1 MKGTF
6 RASMAVVHTTL
17 GLVTGWVLFA
27 IALSGALSVF
37 RQEISLWARPEL
49 SRSVSNPLLTDAHAL
64 DWLSRN
70 ASNASAWYVGS
81 ATDLCSFATALWPD
95 TKGSYIQRALD
106 PATGSPDGIRD
117 TLGGEFFYRFHF
129 ELQRPYP
136 WGRLIAALAA
146 LALLVGLVTGIIIH
160 RRIFADFFTF
170 RPSRGQ
176 RSWLDMHNLLGVA
189 ALPFHLMIS
198 FTGAVTLGT
207 LLLPW
212 STQALYRSDVTAS
225 YMELNPAL
233 YSRPASGHAG
243 HLAPILPMLQEA
255 DRRFGG
261 TGLEQIY
268 VFNPSD
274 QASLVT
280 VIAGNSRTVSASS
293 QIITF
298 DGPSGHILREHIEKR
313 PVIRAYTFLYGLH
326 VARFAPWV
334 TRWLYFLSGLALA
347 ALIGS
352 GMHLWTLKRL
362 RRPHHLG
369 HQIVARLNVGVLM
382 GTPLAFAS
390 FFIVNRLLPVTMPHR
405 AGWEVTTVF
414 IVWGITLAYTLFRN
428 PERTWAELLGGNAAA
443 CFLIAALSLLWQ
455 GSTITDVGLTALIL
469 SASFTFATYHR
480 IRKTRLLA

>member
-1 MKGTF
+1 MKPTF
-6 RASMAVVHTTL
+6 RASMAMVHTTL

-37 RQEISLWARPEL
+37 RQDISLWARPEL
-49 SRSVSNPLLTDAHAL
+49 SGAAPDPLLTDAHAL

-70 ASNASAWYVGS
+70 ASSASAWYVAS
-81 ATDLCSFATALWPD
+81 ATDLSSFATALWPD
-95 TKGSYIQRALD
+95 AKGDYIQRALD
-106 PATGSPDGIRD
+106 PISGSPDGIRD

-129 ELQRPYP
+129 ELQLPYP

-146 LALLVGLVTGIIIH
+146 LALVVGLLTGVIIH

-198 FTGAVTLGT
+198 FTGAVTLGS

-212 STQALYRSDVTAS
+212 STQALYRNDLMAS
-225 YMELNPAL
+225 YTELNPAL

-243 HLAPILPMLQEA
+243 HLAPLLPMLREA
-255 DRRFGG
+255 ERRFGG
-261 TGLEQIY
+261 AGLEQIY

-280 VIAGNSRTVSASS
+280 MIAGNSHTVSTSS
-293 QIITF
+293 QTITF
-298 DGPSGHILREHIEKR
+298 DGSSGHILQEHIEKR
-313 PVIRAYTFLYGLH
+313 PVIKAYTFLYGLH
-326 VARFAPWV
+326 VARFAPGV
-334 TRWLYFLSGLALA
+334 TRWLYFLSGLGLA

-352 GMHLWTLKRL
+352 GMHLWTIKRL

-369 HQIVARLNVGVLM
+369 HRIVARLNVGMLM
-382 GTPLAFAS
+382 GTPIAFAS
-390 FFIVNRLLPVTMPHR
+390 FFIANRILATAMPHR
-405 AGWEVTTVF
+405 ASYEVTALF
-414 IVWGITLAYTLFRN
+414 FVWGITLVYGLARR
-428 PERTWAELLGGNAAA
+428 PERTWPGLLGGNAVA
-443 CFLIAALSLLWQ
+443 CFLVSLLSLPWQ
-455 GSTITDVGLTALIL
+455 TSVIAGVSTTAAAL
-469 SASFTFATYHR
+469 SASFAYATFRT
-480 IRKTRLLA
+480 IRKAALPT

>member
-49 SRSVSNPLLTDAHAL
+49 SGPASDPLLTDAHAL

-70 ASNASAWYVGS
+70 ASTASAWYVGS
-81 ATDLCSFATALWPD
+81 ATDLCAFATALWPD

-129 ELQRPYP
+129 ELQLPYP

-146 LALLVGLVTGIIIH
+146 LALLVGLITGIIIH

-243 HLAPILPMLQEA
+243 HL
-255 DRRFGG
+255 
-261 TGLEQIY
+261 
-268 VFNPSD
+268 
-274 QASLVT
+274 
-280 VIAGNSRTVSASS
+280 
-293 QIITF
+293 
-298 DGPSGHILREHIEKR
+298 
-313 PVIRAYTFLYGLH
+313 
-326 VARFAPWV
+326 
-334 TRWLYFLSGLALA
+334 
-347 ALIGS
+347 
-352 GMHLWTLKRL
+352 
-362 RRPHHLG
+362 
-369 HQIVARLNVGVLM
+369 
-382 GTPLAFAS
+382 
-390 FFIVNRLLPVTMPHR
+390 
-405 AGWEVTTVF
+405 
-414 IVWGITLAYTLFRN
+414 
-428 PERTWAELLGGNAAA
+428 
-443 CFLIAALSLLWQ
+443 
-455 GSTITDVGLTALIL
+455 
-469 SASFTFATYHR
+469 
-480 IRKTRLLA
+480 